1 MNHLNGTSETSFQAV
16 FSEPGSTELPVISV
30 AATGIVN
37 ISASE
42 AKDFVHAG
50 VFYSGVSDVGPVE
63 PSPEGPKV
71 RFTVQGKENTSEM
84 VPEFF
89 YVVGEDSSPIP
100 ADEKTGV
107 SENGALSGSGNS
119 AGDLDVVAAV
129 GEGDVSLIAS
139 TLGYILPI
147 DIVVGRLNG
156 SSGQRANGEKES

>member
-1 MNHLNGTSETSFQAV
+1 
-16 FSEPGSTELPVISV
+16 
-30 AATGIVN
+30 
-37 ISASE
+37 
-42 AKDFVHAG
+42 
-50 VFYSGVSDVGPVE
+50 VE

-89 YVVGEDSSPIP
+89 YVVGEDSIPIP